1 MAAGFD
7 LFRKVPEDLQTT
19 SLSSGIFTL
28 FTMLVMLY
36 LIVAEYVGYATS
48 GDNTISSV
56 VLDSHQEDLLRIN
69 FNVSVPA
76 IPCRHLS
83 LDLSDHMGQT
93 FSNITRHIRRFS
105 LVQNAGGYVLPLPSI
120 CPSCPLPAF
129 RDLVRHKEVF
139 MADQVAM
146 WGNVG
151 HELHHGETVTPL
163 LTTDT
168 FDEHMSKYDLVLV
181 NYYAPWCPYSQA
193 LLPVWEATALQ
204 LQDHPE
210 YAERV
215 TMARVDCTQDNAVA
229 LCRRARIMAFPSMMI
244 YMYGRTFTRYI
255 YNGPRNPE
263 SLLLFL
269 DLFYR
274 RLNPDGDLA
283 EEVLPDFNGQLD
295 VAEDAADD
303 ANEGC
308 EVSGSLSVQ
317 RVPGKL
323 SFTAAA
329 PDTSFDLKHINASH
343 EVHHFSFGQFKT
355 AEQRLR
361 QPTSGLL
368 ATHYPMD
375 GRAYAATN
383 LNITIEHYIK
393 IVGVD
398 HIDDS
403 NFLEEG
409 RTRQYEFSVTSN
421 QYNAS
426 EDMPAALFT
435 YDVAPLVI
443 ELRPHRVPLF
453 RFLTSFFAIVGGVY
467 TVLKV
472 VDAGVF
478 LAINSI
484 QKKAQL
490 GKLS

>member
-1 MAAGFD
+1 MAPAFD

-19 SLSSGIFTL
+19 SVSSGIFTL
-28 FTMLVMLY
+28 LTIVVMTY
-36 LIVAEYVGYATS
+36 LIVAEYIGYAYS
-48 GDNTISSV
+48 SSNFVSSV

-69 FNVSVPA
+69 FNVSIPA

-83 LDLSDHMGQT
+83 IDLSDHLGLQFT
-93 FSNITRHIRRFS
+93 NITRHIRRIS
-105 LVQNAGGYVLPLPSI
+105 LVQTPDGTLA
-120 CPSCPLPAF
+120 
-129 RDLVRHKEVF
+129 RHKEVF
-139 MADQVAM
+139 MSEAVAA

-151 HELHHGETVTPL
+151 HDLHAGETITPL
-163 LTTDT
+163 LDTTT
-168 FDEHMSKYDLVLV
+168 FDEYMTKYDLVLV

-215 TMARVDCTQDNAVA
+215 TMARVDCTQDNSVQ
-229 LCRRARIMAFPSMMI
+229 LCRRARIMA
-244 YMYGRTFTRYI
+244 TFTRYI

-283 EEVLPDFNGQLD
+283 EEVLPDFGTQLGLLATD
-295 VAEDAADD
+295 DSDDD

-308 EVSGSLSVQ
+308 EVSGALSVQ

-323 SFTAAA
+323 SFKAAA
-329 PDTSFDLKHINASH
+329 PDTSFDLSHINTSH
-343 EVHHFSFGQFKT
+343 H
-355 AEQRLR
+355 
-361 QPTSGLL
+361 
-368 ATHYPMD
+368 
-375 GRAYAATN
+375 
-383 LNITIEHYIK
+383 

-398 HIDDS
+398 RIDDS
-403 NFLEEG
+403 NFLLDVRSRE
-409 RTRQYEFSVTSN
+409 YEFSVTSN

-426 EDMPAALFT
+426 GDVPAAVVT

-443 ELRPHRVPLF
+443 ELRPYHVPLF
-453 RFLTSFFAIVGGVY
+453 RFVTSFFAIVGGAY
-467 TVLKV
+467 TILKV

-478 LAINSI
+478 LALNSM

>member
-1 MAAGFD
+1 MAGFD
-7 LFRKVPEDLQTT
+7 LFRKVPDDLKTT
-19 SLSSGIFTL
+19 SVSSGVFTL
-28 FTMLVMLY
+28 VTIFVMLY
-36 LIVAEYVGYATS
+36 LIVAEFLGYVTS
-48 GDNTISSV
+48 GNNLVSSV

-69 FNVSVPA
+69 FNLSLPA

-83 LDLSDHMGQT
+83 IDLSDHMGLQ
-93 FSNITRHIRRFS
+93 FSNITRHIRRVS
-105 LVQNAGGYVLPLPSI
+105 LVQNTEGQ
-120 CPSCPLPAF
+120 
-129 RDLVRHKEVF
+129 LVRHKEVF
-139 MADQVAM
+139 MSEQVAS
-146 WGNVG
+146 WGNVAHTL
-151 HELHHGETVTPL
+151 HEGETITPL
-163 LTTDT
+163 LNVQT
-168 FDEHMSKYDLVLV
+168 FDEHMAKYDLVLV

-193 LLPVWEATALQ
+193 LLPIWEATALQ

-215 TMARVDCTQDNAVA
+215 TMARVDCTQDNAVG

-244 YMYGRTFTRYI
+244 YMFGRTFTRYI

-283 EEVLPDFNGQLD
+283 EEVLPDFGDQLA
-295 VAEDAADD
+295 VADTEEDD

-323 SFTAAA
+323 SFTAAS
-329 PDTSFDLKHINASH
+329 PDTSFDLQNINATH
-343 EVHHFSFGQFKT
+343 LVHHFSFGQFKT
-355 AEQRLR
+355 AEQRLA
-361 QPTSGLL
+361 QAPTGVL
-368 ATHYPMD
+368 AKHYSMD
-375 GRAYAATN
+375 GRGFSAEN
-383 LNITIEHYIK
+383 SNITIEHYIK

-398 HIDDS
+398 RVDNSGMFDDRM
-403 NFLEEG
+403 ERE
-409 RTRQYEFSVTSN
+409 YEFSVNSN

-426 EDMPAALFT
+426 NDMPAALFT
-435 YDVAPLVI
+435 YDVSPLVI
-443 ELRPHRVPLF
+443 ELRPHSVPFF
-453 RFLTSFFAIVGGVY
+453 RFLTSFFAIVGGAY

-478 LAINSI
+478 LALNSI